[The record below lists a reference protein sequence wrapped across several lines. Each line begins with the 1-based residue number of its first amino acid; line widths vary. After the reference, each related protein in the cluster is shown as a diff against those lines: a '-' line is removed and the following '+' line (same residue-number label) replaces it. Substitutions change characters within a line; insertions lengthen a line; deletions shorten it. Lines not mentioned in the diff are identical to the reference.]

1 MISFA
6 YPELISLLILPV
18 LIYYLLPVVKGIHG
32 DALRIPFLQDLIKIN
47 LKSGSLWQGKTTSYE
62 KQYSISKICLFLI
75 YMLLTLAVM
84 RPRWAGEPIRI
95 KNEGRD
101 ILLVLDISTS
111 MLEPDFSLGGRR
123 INRLQAVK
131 LAASEF
137 IDKRRDD
144 RIGLILFG
152 SLAYLQSPLTFDK
165 EAVKNILFSMD
176 AGMAGKSTAI
186 GDALGLALKTIKDG
200 QDKDNKVIILLSD
213 GENNDGSLSLPQ
225 AINLAKDENVKIY
238 TIGVGNESS
247 FVQSILSYKV
257 KLPTGLDE
265 AGLKTIADEAGGSYF
280 RASNTDS
287 LIKVYE
293 EIDKLEPRSHEEAYI
308 QEIRE
313 YYYIPL
319 LTAIMLGLVLMIIR
333 RRQM

>member
-1 MISFA
+1 
-6 YPELISLLILPV
+6 
-18 LIYYLLPVVKGIHG
+18 
-32 DALRIPFLQDLIKIN
+32 
-47 LKSGSLWQGKTTSYE
+47 
-62 KQYSISKICLFLI
+62 
-75 YMLLTLAVM
+75 M